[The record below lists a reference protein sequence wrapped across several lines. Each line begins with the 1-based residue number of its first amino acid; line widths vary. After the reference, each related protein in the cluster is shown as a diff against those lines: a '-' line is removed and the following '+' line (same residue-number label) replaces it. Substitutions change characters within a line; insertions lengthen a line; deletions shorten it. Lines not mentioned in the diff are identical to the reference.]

1 MKFNYKPFLFY
12 LPLLYL
18 LVCLFSSCSEEKVF
32 IVFNRSKVKNY
43 PSNKP
48 FVFENEIVVRGN
60 ISKDE
65 KKRLTSDLENYW
77 DDSLRVPRLQKWIF
91 FYSIKKPPVFDTVN
105 IDRTKKFMNSYL
117 NSKGYYYANIKDSVP
132 PFDTV
137 NNDQVRA
144 TINMTIDV
152 GKNIKIDSV
161 AFNLT
166 DSTHRSKEDSA
177 LQLLALQ
184 SSNKSFLKKGEPYT
198 KQVIANEL
206 DRLVS
211 LFRQNGYY
219 KFTRNDIFALID
231 TTDQNLLTLTL
242 DPFEQTRLLAMAA
255 KSRKENPT
263 WNIYIKQKP
272 LNDSDEIHKY
282 YVDSIYYY
290 PETRITDVSDSLVL
304 QRNFKEEKYHD
315 ITLRYQEGKFRHNP
329 LVEYTALRHDSL
341 YNETLYFKNISNLGK
356 LGAWQQVDS
365 KVIVNEHD
373 SLDLYYFLVPATKQ
387 NYTIDLEGSRNTGDI
402 TSGNLLGIST
412 SLSYRNRNVWKQA
425 IQSVTSLRFGIEL
438 NLNQFSADSGRT
450 FQVSLSHTYSFPKL
464 ILPKFSFLRPLLN
477 KIDNKRTLFTTS
489 ASYTDRTK
497 FYKLRNLSTSWGY
510 EWSRGNNNWTFKPVN
525 IELYKVD
532 TLNGLITLFNQN
544 PFLRNSFRDGN
555 VVGSTLGYSKSFLN
569 RNNPRESH
577 LIRLNF
583 EESGALLSLLNFNK
597 SGSPVFDYVK
607 MESEYIYNY
616 KFRKTELATRIFAGA
631 VIPKTGQTVPAFKQ
645 YFLGGPN
652 SMRAWDLRQLGLG
665 SSILSDTS
673 NSGYSDRFGNLSLE
687 VNIEYRFTLWDAGS
701 FKIGSALYSDIGNIW
716 NFTKDPGNAGA
727 EFSLPRLGK
736 DIAIGVGS
744 GLRFDFTYFLI
755 RLDFAYKVKDPARQ
769 QNGGWLDFKN
779 LTWNDTRMNGKQVN
793 NYAVQF
799 GINLPF

>member
-12 LPLLYL
+12 LPVMYL
-18 LVCLFSSCSEEKVF
+18 LVCLFSSCSENKVL

-60 ISKDE
+60 ITKDE
-65 KKRLTSDLENYW
+65 KKRLTTDLENYW

-91 FYSIKKPPVFDTVN
+91 FYSIKKPPVFDSIN

-117 NSKGYYYANIKDSVP
+117 NSQGYYYANIKDSVP

-137 NNDQVRA
+137 KNDQVRA

-161 AFNLT
+161 GFDLA
-166 DSTHRSKEDSA
+166 DSNHHSKQDSA
-177 LQLLALQ
+177 LQLLAIQ
-184 SSNKSFLKKGEPYT
+184 SYNKSFLKKGEPYT
-198 KQVIANEL
+198 KQIIAKEL
-206 DRLVS
+206 DRLVN

-219 KFTRNDIFALID
+219 RFTRDDIYALID

-255 KSRKENPT
+255 KRRKENPT
-263 WNIYIKQKP
+263 WNVFIKQKP
-272 LNDSDEIHKY
+272 LDDSSEIHKF

-341 YNETLYFKNISNLGK
+341 YNETLYLKTISNLGK

-365 KVIVNEHD
+365 KIIVNEHD
-373 SLDLYYFLVPATKQ
+373 SLDLYFFLVPAAKQ

-425 IQSVTSLRFGIEL
+425 IQSVTSIRFGTEF

-464 ILPKFSFLRPLLN
+464 ILPRLPFLRPFLS

-489 ASYTDRTK
+489 ASYTNRTK

-510 EWSRGNNNWTFKPVN
+510 EWSNGNNNWTFKPLN

-544 PFLRNSFRDGN
+544 PFLRNSFRNGN
-555 VVGSTLGYSKSFLN
+555 VVGSTLGYSKAFLN
-569 RNNPRESH
+569 RKNPRESH

-583 EESGALLSLLNFNK
+583 EESGTLLSLFNK
-597 SGSPVFDYVK
+597 IGSQVFDYVK
-607 MESEYIYNY
+607 MESEYVFNY
-616 KFRKTELATRIFAGA
+616 KFRKTELATRFFAGA
-631 VIPKTGQTVPAFKQ
+631 VLPKSGQTVPAFKQ

-673 NSGYSDRFGNLSLE
+673 QSGYSDRFGNLSLE
-687 VNIEYRFTLWDAGS
+687 ANIEYRFTLWDAGS
-701 FKIGSALYSDIGNIW
+701 FKIGSALYSDIGNVW
-716 NFTKDPGNAGA
+716 NFTKDSENPNA

-736 DIAIGVGS
+736 DIAIGIGT

-769 QNGGWLDFKN
+769 YNNGWMDLKK
-779 LTWNDTRMNGKQVN
+779 LTWNDTRMNGKEVN